1 MARSAKLPEKLRIL
15 ELAQDVRS
23 DVDAV
28 EPLVD
33 ASAHSVFRGLQEHG
47 STTQRLR
54 EAPSVGTRHAL
65 LREERDAG
73 LPEEVIVGAHFDGGP
88 DRCAGQD
95 DVEALQ
101 RKLRQEL
108 LRSASR
114 QTSRTFSPSWSASMS
129 RCAIAF
135 GITST
140 TPTTSCIGRFDGRPR
155 TMLPTEGEDLV
166 GVAKHRL
173 AHLGRKQAAA
183 RATQQLFAQRLF
195 Q

>member
-1 MARSAKLPEKLRIL
+1 
-15 ELAQDVRS
+15 
-23 DVDAV
+23 
-28 EPLVD
+28 
-33 ASAHSVFRGLQEHG
+33 
-47 STTQRLR
+47 
-54 EAPSVGTRHAL
+54 
-65 LREERDAG
+65 
-73 LPEEVIVGAHFDGGP
+73 
-88 DRCAGQD
+88 
-95 DVEALQ
+95 
-101 RKLRQEL
+101 
-108 LRSASR
+108 
-114 QTSRTFSPSWSASMS
+114 MS